1 MKINY
6 NLSAAIANN
15 NLLNIEGNLK
25 KSMERLSSGLKINH
39 AKDAPAGIA
48 ISNKMQAQ
56 IDGLDRASR
65 NASDGISV
73 IQIADGALNESTSI
87 LSRMRELAVQ
97 AANDAVMSLEDK
109 QAIQAEI
116 DSLKDELDRIST
128 DTEYNTKPLLDGS
141 LDTKVFTDHAERVN
155 ISDHVKP
162 GNYKLTIEKA
172 ATQAESSTS
181 GVDFR
186 GNAEIGIKG
195 VFTVNGS
202 KISIEATDT
211 YDQVYEKIR
220 DGAQVGETLAKRDEN
235 DGSITFVSDAY
246 GKNGVTKFT
255 FDSQEL
261 ATKLGFGP
269 SGDYDVHKQGDIYVY
284 GQKVGDTI
292 LSPTGEN
299 PVLAANPAGSNNYT
313 WEGFS
318 NTATVSYDGNKITV
332 SDVDGFSMSFVVDAG
347 YENGAPETDAY
358 GTPTGVVF
366 NGELEFEVT
375 EIGPMIIHIGANKD
389 QNMSVRIPEVSSKS
403 LYVDGVDV
411 TTVTGADR
419 AIATIDKAVS
429 QLSAVRSSLGAY
441 QNRLEH
447 SVASLD
453 TFEENMTSAISRLTD
468 ADMAEEMTNYTQQN
482 VLNQAAISVLTQA
495 NDLPQQVLQIM
506 Q

>member
-6 NLSAAIANN
+6 NVSAALANN
-15 NLLNIEGNLK
+15 HLLGIEGNLS

-56 IDGLDRASR
+56 IDGLDRASK

-87 LSRMRELAVQ
+87 LSRIRELSVQ

-116 DSLKDELDRIST
+116 DSLKDEINRIST

-141 LDTKVFTDHAERVN
+141 LDTRVYTDHASRVN
-155 ISDHVKP
+155 ISDYVKA
-162 GNYKLTIEKA
+162 GNYKLTIEEA
-172 ATQAESSTS
+172 ATQAEAATD
-181 GVDFR
+181 GVDYTSS
-186 GNAEIGIKG
+186 AAIGIKG
-195 VFTVNGS
+195 TFTVNGY
-202 KISIEATDT
+202 KVSIEAEDT
-211 YDQVYEKIR
+211 YAEVYAKIR
-220 DGAQVGETLAKRDEN
+220 DGAEIGETFAERKA
-235 DGSITFVSDAY
+235 DGSISFTSDAY
-246 GKNGVTKFT
+246 GEDAIIKFG

-261 ATKLGFGP
+261 AEKLGFKA
-269 SGDYDVHKQGDIYVY
+269 SGEYDVYKQGDTYVY
-284 GQKVGDTI
+284 GKKVGDNI
-292 LSPTGEN
+292 LSPAGKD
-299 PVLAANPAGSNNYT
+299 PVLATKADGSYD

-318 NTATVSYDGNKITV
+318 STATVSFEGNKITV
-332 SDVDGFSMSFVVDAG
+332 SDVDGFSISFLADAG
-347 YENGAPETDAY
+347 YANGVAETDTS
-358 GTPTGVVF
+358 GTATGVTYD
-366 NGELEFEVT
+366 GSLEFEVT
-375 EIGPMIIHIGANKD
+375 EIGAMIIHIGANMD
-389 QNMSVRIPEVSSKS
+389 QNMSIRIPEVSSES
-403 LYVDGVDV
+403 LYIDDVDV
-411 TTVTGADR
+411 TTMTGADR
-419 AIATIDKAVS
+419 AISALDKAVS

-447 SVASLD
+447 STASLD
-453 TFEENMTSAISRLTD
+453 AFEENMTSAISRLTD
-468 ADMAEEMTNYTQQN
+468 VDMAEEMTNYTQQN